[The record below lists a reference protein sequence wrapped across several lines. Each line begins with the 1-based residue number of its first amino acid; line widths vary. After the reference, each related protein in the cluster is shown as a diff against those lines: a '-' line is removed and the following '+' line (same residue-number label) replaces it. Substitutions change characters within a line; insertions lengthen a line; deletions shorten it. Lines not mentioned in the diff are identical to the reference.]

1 MYMKSYKFER
11 CDICSDK
18 CLKHSIKFN
27 ACNSRSLTINMN
39 AKKMGNEIAN
49 KFVTKSIFDMNKEE
63 LNKER
68 ITAKKHAL
76 FCVDEILK
84 AVVNVSLEQYEFYL
98 NVKREIEVL

>member
-1 MYMKSYKFER
+1 MVKRF
-11 CDICSDK
+11 
-18 CLKHSIKFN
+18 
-27 ACNSRSLTINMN
+27 T
-39 AKKMGNEIAN
+39 
-49 KFVTKSIFDMNKEE
+49 KEE